1 MEASLDTDSA
11 PETCEETDA
20 FALKRR
26 REAFRVFVDTIASH
40 IQTLDLP
47 ETYLEAERAARAI
60 TVHDRAIE
68 TLPLI
73 IGDTESDH
81 AQAALKP
88 IRRLLRRYA
97 DRVMEAV
104 TFIPKPLCFLEGERA
119 GRYALAAD
127 RMLAQLYEAPRIDT
141 PKPAKTAHFADDDM
155 DETDDEDTPNPR
167 AEFMKQ
173 ADRYTVGYARK
184 CGLWPDGTPFD
195 KEAPAP
201 EAPWRMP
208 DSLTVCQ
215 CLRPDSDPLKLD
227 RFPARLMLNRVNAVT
242 RAMARKDG
250 RWPDH
255 SPFDEDDPDYYD
267 ISARFD
273 EQALNRPPPKD
284 ADGPP
289 PEHKE
294 IPNRIGFP
302 GGWCARCRLER
313 GSKKPHHRISLWSC
327 SSPSPTSREGIGIF
341 SSPVKRGRWRAAQEG
356 ASYLKT
362 SVHPLD

>member
-11 PETCEETDA
+11 PETGEETDA

-26 REAFRVFVDTIASH
+26 REALRVFVDEIASH

-60 TVHDRAIE
+60 AVHDRAIE

-73 IGDTESDH
+73 IGDNESDH

-104 TFIPKPLCFLEGERA
+104 TFIPRPDNFLEGERA

-127 RMLAQLYEAPRIDT
+127 RMLAQMYEA
-141 PKPAKTAHFADDDM
+141 PKPAKAARFADDDM
-155 DETDDEDTPNPR
+155 DETDEADTANPR

-173 ADRYTVGYARK
+173 ADRHTVGYARN

-208 DSLTVCQ
+208 DSLTVSQ

-227 RFPARLMLNRVNAVT
+227 RFPALLMLNRVNAVT

-255 SPFDEDDPDYYD
+255 SAYHEDDPDYY
-267 ISARFD
+267 SLSSRFD
-273 EQALNRPPPKD
+273 EQVLDRPPPD
-284 ADGPP
+284 PP

-302 GGWCARCRLER
+302 WWLVR
-313 GSKKPHHRISLWSC
+313 KVP
-327 SSPSPTSREGIGIF
+327 P
-341 SSPVKRGRWRAAQEG
+341 
-356 ASYLKT
+356 
-362 SVHPLD
+362 